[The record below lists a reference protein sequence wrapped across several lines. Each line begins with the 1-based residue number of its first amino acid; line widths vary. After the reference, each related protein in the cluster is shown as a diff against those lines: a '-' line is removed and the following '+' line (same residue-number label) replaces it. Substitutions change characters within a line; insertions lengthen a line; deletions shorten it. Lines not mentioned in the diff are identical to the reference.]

1 MLSPAKKWARHHH
14 TRSPLPAKTNRLR
27 IVGGTW
33 RSRLLT
39 FPDVVGLRP
48 TPDRVRETVFN
59 WLGQIMDG
67 KRCLDLF
74 AGSGALGF
82 EALSRGARQIV
93 MVERDSK
100 VLRALKENASALK
113 AENCEIVAGDALK
126 FLEQEARRFDVIFV
140 DPPYQMDL
148 LPLVLPR
155 LPPHLEDDG
164 LIYTEADSPLE
175 FAADWQVWRQG
186 KAGMV
191 HYYLLKKA
199 S

>member
-1 MLSPAKKWARHHH
+1 MAK
-14 TRSPLPAKTNRLR
+14 SNRVR

-33 RSRLLT
+33 RSRLIT

-82 EALSRGARQIV
+82 EALSRGARQVV

-100 VLRALKENASALK
+100 VAHVLKENAAILK
-113 AENCEIVAGDALK
+113 AENFELIVTDALK
-126 FLEQEARRFDVIFV
+126 FLEQETRRFDVIFV
-140 DPPYQMDL
+140 DPPYQQNL

-155 LPPHLEDDG
+155 LPPHLTEDG
-164 LIYTEADSPLE
+164 LVYTEADTPLE
-175 FAADWQVWRQG
+175 FTEDWKVWRQG
-186 KAGMV
+186 KAGTV
-191 HYYLLKKA
+191 HYYLLKKVG
-199 S
+199 